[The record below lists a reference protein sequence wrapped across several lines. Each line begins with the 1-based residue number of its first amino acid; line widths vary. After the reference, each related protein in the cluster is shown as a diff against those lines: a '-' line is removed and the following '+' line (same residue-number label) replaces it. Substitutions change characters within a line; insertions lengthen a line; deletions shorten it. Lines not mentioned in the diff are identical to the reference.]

1 MLIKSDYCTKPGYKY
16 WWNGKQGTAC
26 PWLVPMGNG
35 FWPIPFSIGM
45 VAALAMKGKY
55 DTTVAILLA
64 GVLQLVAC
72 AAASVNGIMILRQ
85 TMSNSSYKDAGD
97 GVQAMW
103 GMATV
108 STLLLFVTT
117 LVAVVIY
124 SLDICCKKV
133 CLDFNFR
140 DAIFF

>member
-1 MLIKSDYCTKPGYKY
+1 
-16 WWNGKQGTAC
+16 
-26 PWLVPMGNG
+26 
-35 FWPIPFSIGM
+35 M